1 VPLETAF
8 TINQLVASNPADTD
22 SEGLS
27 GAHLRLIKSTIL
39 NSFPNVNAAVTA
51 TPAILNLPTMN
62 GSGNGLRF
70 NGAVPCGAMF
80 HFPADPGTTIVA
92 RGGTA
97 AGTEQYIECDGSS
110 YASSKFPDLAAS
122 PFVTVSGSN
131 FSVPLL
137 TDTGRF
143 LRSRVP
149 GTTTPGT
156 AQANQFAAHTHANT
170 LTDPGH
176 THTVTDPGHIHA
188 ITDPQHNHTYG
199 TDNAGTGASP
209 GEASAAASGVNNN
222 NPSTSSSSTGITIN
236 SHTTGITN
244 VSNTT
249 GITLANVAAGTGTET
264 RPEAFV
270 AMCVLKT

>member
-1 VPLETAF
+1 MPLETAT

-22 SEGLS
+22 SSGQA
-27 GAHLRLIKSTIL
+27 GAHLRLIKSTVL
-39 NSFPNVNAAVTA
+39 NSFPTINGALTA
-51 TPAILNLPTMN
+51 TLAALNAITVDST
-62 GSGNGLRF
+62 GTRLRTG
-70 NGAVPCGAMF
+70 GAVPCGAMF
-80 HFPADPGTTIVA
+80 HFPADPGTSVVA

-97 AGTEQYIECDGSS
+97 AGTEQFIECDGSS

-149 GTTTPGT
+149 GTTTLGT
-156 AQANQFAAHTHANT
+156 PQANQNAAHTHTASV
-170 LTDPGH
+170 TDPGH
-176 THTVTDPGHIHA
+176 THTITDPGHTHA
-188 ITDPQHNHTYG
+188 ITDPGHLH
-199 TDNAGTGASP
+199 
-209 GEASAAASGVNNN
+209 VNNGNLGGVGTSGGGTPAIGDSSN
-222 NPSTSSSSTGITIN
+222 NNTSTATTGITIN

-244 VSNTT
+244 AGNTT
-249 GITLANVAAGTGTET
+249 GISVANASQGGSEA
-264 RPEAFV
+264 RPESFV